1 MSKNISDF
9 TQMTIKENLEF
20 LNKLEDP
27 TAKYIMILSKAVRS
41 TRIYWIKLFN
51 A

>member
-1 MSKNISDF
+1 MSKIFLISH
-9 TQMTIKENLEF
+9 MTIKENLEF

-27 TAKYIMILSKAVRS
+27 TAKYIDPLKKQLES

>member
-1 MSKNISDF
+1 MSKIFLISHK
-9 TQMTIKENLEF
+9 MTIKENLEF

-27 TAKYIMILSKAVRS
+27 TPNILLILSKAVRS

>member
-20 LNKLEDP
+20 LNKLEDQQP
-27 TAKYIMILSKAVRS
+27 NILLILSKAVRS